1 MKGLIICGGSVEDTQ
16 YLKRYLNDID
26 LVICADRG
34 GMYAKQMGIMPH
46 LLLGDMDSIPKDV
59 LNYYRENKI
68 EMELFPS
75 EKDMTDSE
83 IAIWRA
89 VSMGCDEL
97 VIMGAVGSR
106 IDHSMAN
113 ICMLKKLLE
122 KNIKAVIVNKNN
134 EIRLINDSIEL
145 TKDEGY
151 CVSLLPLT
159 KKVSGIT
166 TKGLYYSLND
176 GELEMGISLGV
187 SNEFAYDVAKIT
199 IKEGLLLVI
208 KSKD

>member
-59 LNYYRENKI
+59 LNYYKENKV

-159 KKVSGIT
+159 KKVTGIT

-187 SNEFAYDVAKIT
+187 SNEFVDDVAKIT